1 MRNHFDNLTVK
12 ASRAVRHWWLY
23 MLCGILCV
31 AAGIAVFIFP
41 MESYMTMGLLFGIL
55 MLLVGTTQL
64 VVASSSGNY
73 LTMRGYVIVGGILDV
88 ILGVFLC
95 VNPYVSM
102 VLMPVLLGIWMLYH
116 SFIIMAFGGDL
127 ETFRID
133 GSGWTVAGGA
143 LLMLLSIFVLVNP
156 MSAGVATVVVLAGVG
171 LILFGMLLCALSFK
185 LKNIHRAIG
194 VFPVF
199 IFFLS
204 GRRNSF
210 EG

>member
-12 ASRAVRHWWLY
+12 ASRAVRHWWLH

-116 SFIIMAFGGDL
+116 SFILMAFGGDL

-185 LKNIHRAIG
+185 LKNIHRAIDDD
-194 VFPVF
+194 
-199 IFFLS
+199 I
-204 GRRNSF
+204 
-210 EG
+210 

>member
-1 MRNHFDNLTVK
+1 
-12 ASRAVRHWWLY
+12 

-171 LILFGMLLCALSFK
+171 LILFGMLLCTLSFK
-185 LKNIHRAIG
+185 LKNIHRAIDDD
-194 VFPVF
+194 
-199 IFFLS
+199 I
-204 GRRNSF
+204 
-210 EG
+210 

>member
-12 ASRAVRHWWLY
+12 VSRAVRHWWLY

-171 LILFGMLLCALSFK
+171 LIIFGMLLCALSFK
-185 LKNIHRAIG
+185 LKNIHRAIDDD
-194 VFPVF
+194 
-199 IFFLS
+199 I
-204 GRRNSF
+204 
-210 EG
+210 

>member
-156 MSAGVATVVVLAGVG
+156 MSAGVATVVVLVGVG

-185 LKNIHRAIG
+185 LKNIHRAIDDD
-194 VFPVF
+194 
-199 IFFLS
+199 I
-204 GRRNSF
+204 
-210 EG
+210 

>member
-102 VLMPVLLGIWMLYH
+102 VLMPILLGIWMLYH

-185 LKNIHRAIG
+185 LKNIHRAIDDD
-194 VFPVF
+194 
-199 IFFLS
+199 I
-204 GRRNSF
+204 
-210 EG
+210 

>member
-88 ILGVFLC
+88 IRGLFLC

-116 SFIIMAFGGDL
+116 SFILMAFGGDL

-185 LKNIHRAIG
+185 LKNIHRAIDDD
-194 VFPVF
+194 
-199 IFFLS
+199 I
-204 GRRNSF
+204 
-210 EG
+210 

>member
-23 MLCGILCV
+23 MLCGILCL

-185 LKNIHRAIG
+185 LKNIHRAIDDD
-194 VFPVF
+194 
-199 IFFLS
+199 I
-204 GRRNSF
+204 
-210 EG
+210 

>member
-171 LILFGMLLCALSFK
+171 LILVGMLLCALSFK
-185 LKNIHRAIG
+185 LKNIHRAIDDD
-194 VFPVF
+194 
-199 IFFLS
+199 I
-204 GRRNSF
+204 
-210 EG
+210 

>member
-12 ASRAVRHWWLY
+12 ASRAVRHWWLH

-116 SFIIMAFGGDL
+116 RFIIMAFGGDL

-185 LKNIHRAIG
+185 LKNIHRAIDDD
-194 VFPVF
+194 
-199 IFFLS
+199 I
-204 GRRNSF
+204 
-210 EG
+210 

>member
-143 LLMLLSIFVLVNP
+143 LLMLLSIFVFVNP

-185 LKNIHRAIG
+185 LKNIHRAIDDD
-194 VFPVF
+194 
-199 IFFLS
+199 I
-204 GRRNSF
+204 
-210 EG
+210 

>member
-116 SFIIMAFGGDL
+116 SFILMAFGGDL

-185 LKNIHRAIG
+185 LKNIHRAIDDD
-194 VFPVF
+194 
-199 IFFLS
+199 I
-204 GRRNSF
+204 
-210 EG
+210 

>member
-88 ILGVFLC
+88 ILGLFLC

-185 LKNIHRAIG
+185 LKNIHRAIDDD
-194 VFPVF
+194 
-199 IFFLS
+199 I
-204 GRRNSF
+204 
-210 EG
+210 

>member
-171 LILFGMLLCALSFK
+171 LILFGMLLCALS
-185 LKNIHRAIG
+185 
-194 VFPVF
+194 
-199 IFFLS
+199 LS
-204 GRRNSF
+204 SRTSTGQ
-210 EG
+210 

>member
-127 ETFRID
+127 ETFRIG

-171 LILFGMLLCALSFK
+171 LILFGILLCALSFK
-185 LKNIHRAIG
+185 LKNIHRAIDDD
-194 VFPVF
+194 
-199 IFFLS
+199 I
-204 GRRNSF
+204 
-210 EG
+210 

>member
-156 MSAGVATVVVLAGVG
+156 MSAGVVTVVVLAGVG

-185 LKNIHRAIG
+185 LKNIHRAIDDD
-194 VFPVF
+194 
-199 IFFLS
+199 I
-204 GRRNSF
+204 
-210 EG
+210 

>member
-12 ASRAVRHWWLY
+12 ASRAVRHWWLH

-185 LKNIHRAIG
+185 LKNIHRAIDDD
-194 VFPVF
+194 
-199 IFFLS
+199 I
-204 GRRNSF
+204 
-210 EG
+210 

>member
-102 VLMPVLLGIWMLYH
+102 ILMPVLLGIWMLYH

-185 LKNIHRAIG
+185 LKNIHRAIDDD
-194 VFPVF
+194 
-199 IFFLS
+199 I
-204 GRRNSF
+204 
-210 EG
+210 

>member
-23 MLCGILCV
+23 MLCGILCI

-185 LKNIHRAIG
+185 LKNIHRAIDDD
-194 VFPVF
+194 
-199 IFFLS
+199 I
-204 GRRNSF
+204 
-210 EG
+210 

>member
-1 MRNHFDNLTVK
+1 
-12 ASRAVRHWWLY
+12 

-31 AAGIAVFIFP
+31 AAGISVFIFP

-185 LKNIHRAIG
+185 LKNIHRAIDDD
-194 VFPVF
+194 
-199 IFFLS
+199 I
-204 GRRNSF
+204 
-210 EG
+210 

>member
-73 LTMRGYVIVGGILDV
+73 LTMRGYVIVGGIMDV

-185 LKNIHRAIG
+185 LKNIHRAIDDD
-194 VFPVF
+194 
-199 IFFLS
+199 I
-204 GRRNSF
+204 
-210 EG
+210 

>member
-1 MRNHFDNLTVK
+1 
-12 ASRAVRHWWLY
+12 

-102 VLMPVLLGIWMLYH
+102 VLMPALLGIWMLYH

-185 LKNIHRAIG
+185 LKNIHRAIDDD
-194 VFPVF
+194 
-199 IFFLS
+199 I
-204 GRRNSF
+204 
-210 EG
+210 

>member
-88 ILGVFLC
+88 ILGLFLC

-116 SFIIMAFGGDL
+116 SFILMAFGGDL

-185 LKNIHRAIG
+185 LKNIHRAIDDD
-194 VFPVF
+194 
-199 IFFLS
+199 I
-204 GRRNSF
+204 
-210 EG
+210 

>member
-102 VLMPVLLGIWMLYH
+102 VLMPALLGIWMLYH

-185 LKNIHRAIG
+185 LKNIHRAIDDD
-194 VFPVF
+194 
-199 IFFLS
+199 I
-204 GRRNSF
+204 
-210 EG
+210 

>member
-156 MSAGVATVVVLAGVG
+156 MSAGVATVGVLAGVG

-185 LKNIHRAIG
+185 LKNIHRAIDDD
-194 VFPVF
+194 
-199 IFFLS
+199 I
-204 GRRNSF
+204 
-210 EG
+210 